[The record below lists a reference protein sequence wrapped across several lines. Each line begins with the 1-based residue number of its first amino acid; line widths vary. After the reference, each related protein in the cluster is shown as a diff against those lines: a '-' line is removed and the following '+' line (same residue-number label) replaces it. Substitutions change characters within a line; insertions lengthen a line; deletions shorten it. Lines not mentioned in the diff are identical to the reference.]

1 MRLKQLTLLSAITA
15 LSVGLAL
22 AASPAADASPRFT
35 IKNDSSKKVFV
46 DIYDGDDSICT
57 TPDKT
62 KIASAGET
70 DTYGCNG
77 HGKGRCK
84 VEFIANDKTIC
95 KNLNNTCSGSV
106 AKIKNSETVRIT
118 KQDGKFTC
126 ELMTG

>member
-1 MRLKQLTLLSAITA
+1 MRFKQLTLFAATVA
-15 LSVGLAL
+15 LGFGVAL
-22 AASPAADASPRFT
+22 AASPAAEASPRFT
-35 IKNDSSKKVFV
+35 VKNDSSKKVFV
-46 DIYDGDDSICT
+46 DIYDGDDSVCT

-84 VEFIANDKTIC
+84 VEFIANDKSIC

-106 AKIKNSETVRIT
+106 AKIKNKDTVEIT
-118 KQDGKFTC
+118 KTDGKFTC
-126 ELMTG
+126 ELIEG